1 MGEQNPKNT
10 RAYNLR
16 GSCWFKLGNFQNA
29 YIDIQQAILYYDIKS
44 GDKIEYATLYEKKA
58 MVQIYLDNIEGAL
71 ESIDNAIKNDPKND
85 LFLIDKGN
93 ILFRLQEYKK
103 ALAVLNKAVANPE
116 CHDPGYYIR
125 GLVYEALGE
134 KAKAKADMERAAQ
147 LGLEE
152 ARIWLS
158 TH

>member
-1 MGEQNPKNT
+1 M
-10 RAYNLR
+10 
-16 GSCWFKLGNFQNA
+16 
-29 YIDIQQAILYYDIKS
+29 
-44 GDKIEYATLYEKKA
+44 
-58 MVQIYLDNIEGAL
+58 
-71 ESIDNAIKNDPKND
+71 
-85 LFLIDKGN
+85 
-93 ILFRLQEYKK
+93 
-103 ALAVLNKAVANPE
+103 LNKAVANPE